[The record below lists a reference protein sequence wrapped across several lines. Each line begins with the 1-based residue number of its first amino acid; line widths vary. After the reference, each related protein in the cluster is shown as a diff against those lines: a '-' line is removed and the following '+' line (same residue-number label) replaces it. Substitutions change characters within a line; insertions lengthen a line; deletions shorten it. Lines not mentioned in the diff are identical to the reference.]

1 MVVEMSY
8 KGIHTTQDYSR
19 GHYCCGPGCSDGLFK
34 FHLLISLQNFLL
46 FFGEK
51 FPFQARVNQSI
62 M

>member
-46 FFGEK
+46 FFWK
-51 FPFQARVNQSI
+51 NSHFKLV
-62 M
+62 